1 MSYSLSEAATA
12 CGIYK
17 STVLRSIK
25 SGRLSATKD
34 ALGQWRIEP
43 AELHRVYPPVQS
55 NDADG
60 NGTRHG
66 ATGIERARA

>member
-1 MSYSLSEAATA
+1 VSVIDDDHVPLY
-12 CGIYK
+12 
-17 STVLRSIK
+17 
-25 SGRLSATKD
+25 
-34 ALGQWRIEP
+34 WRIEP

-66 ATGIERARA
+66 ATAEDRAGGHSRNL